1 MSTTTSSILNN
12 EQSQPTLSQTYN
24 DHPIVWLDP
33 SVYNAQN
40 QQYPSIDHA
49 TRAYNKEKQ
58 QIISCYERQ
67 LQVQQKY
74 NHSHSKLHYF

>member
-1 MSTTTSSILNN
+1 MSSS
-12 EQSQPTLSQTYN
+12 QSTNKQRKLSQTYN

-40 QQYPSIDHA
+40 QPYSSIAHA
-49 TRAYNKEKQ
+49 KQAYVKEKQ

-67 LQVQQKY
+67 LQVK
-74 NHSHSKLHYF
+74 